1 MANETSGYS
10 RASQVGGW
18 LIALVYLGHSALT
31 AQLARS
37 DRFGPLREVLRG
49 WHYVLGATL
58 LALVIWRL
66 WNWRRDGGVPAPA
79 GLGAGVW
86 HWGRS
91 LAVISYLLMFA
102 APFLGVLFAWADG
115 LKIHLGPLPPFPS
128 LMERSR
134 PVWMFTGYFHSGMGF
149 MLITLNAAAL
159 LTGLYTLL
167 RYGRGLLRVMPPGY
181 GAQVFGSAIIT
192 VYSFATFRSPAPG
205 PRAVGI
211 FLAIAGAIW
220 AVGAL
225 LHRERSADPRP
236 RRLGPFGRAVA
247 PAFAV
252 ALLILGAYG
261 PHALFKV
268 TPWAMG
274 TTLAAPAGVT
284 SHLTPATRVV
294 LPPETAYERQ
304 VKVETYKWCR
314 FCHSVAKNGPHLVGP
329 NLYLIFGQKA
339 ASAPNF
345 AYTDAIV
352 AAGKK
357 GLVWD
362 DATIAHYIADP
373 QKNMPGTAMIV
384 SSGPIPDPKVQQ
396 AIVNILKRETMQDAQ
411 APAAPPQ
418 GPPAAPAPSP

>member
-1 MANETSGYS
+1 MAIGQSGYS
-10 RASQVGGW
+10 RASQIGGW
-18 LIALVYLGHSALT
+18 AIAAVYLSHSALT

-37 DRFGPLREVLRG
+37 DRFGPLREQLRG
-49 WHYVLGATL
+49 WHYVLGTTL
-58 LALVIWRL
+58 LLLVVWRL
-66 WNWRRDGGVPAPA
+66 WNWRRDNGVPAPA

-91 LAVISYLLMFA
+91 LALISYLLMLA
-102 APFLGVLFAWADG
+102 APFLGVFFAWGDG

-128 LMERSR
+128 LIERSR
-134 PVWMFTGYFHSGMGF
+134 PVWLFTGYFHSGMGF

-159 LTGLYTLL
+159 LTGVYTLL
-167 RYGRGLLRVMPPGY
+167 RYGRGLLRVLPPGY
-181 GAQVFGSAIIT
+181 GPQVLGSAIIT

-211 FLAIAGAIW
+211 FLAIVAGVW

-225 LHRERSADPRP
+225 LHRRRQADPRP
-236 RRLGPFGRAVA
+236 RRLGPFVRVFA
-247 PAFAV
+247 PVVAV
-252 ALLILGAYG
+252 ALLVLGAYG

-274 TTLAAPAGVT
+274 TTVAAPAGTT
-284 SHLTPATRVV
+284 SHLVAATRVV
-294 LPPETAYERQ
+294 LPPETAYERA
-304 VKVETYKWCR
+304 VKAETYKWCR

-339 ASAPNF
+339 ASVPNF
-345 AYTDAIV
+345 AYSDAIV
-352 AAGKK
+352 AAGRK

-362 DATIAHYIADP
+362 DATISHYIADP

-384 SSGPIPDPKVQQ
+384 SSGPIADAKVRQ
-396 AIVNILKRETMQDAQ
+396 AIVNILKRETMADAQ
-411 APAAPPQ
+411 ISAAPPPA
-418 GPPAAPAPSP
+418 PPAAPAPSP